1 MIRINDD
8 WVIDV
13 DDRNYTLKKD
23 LHSLVKSK
31 SGDKTKLVPA
41 YKVVG
46 YFSTVSGALNCLG
59 EEIIRQKLSGSVN
72 GLQEL
77 ADAIKIAQEEWREL
91 VKHVTGGGYDITRDL

>member
-1 MIRINDD
+1 MIRISAD

-13 DDRNYTLKKD
+13 DDRNYTLKRD
-23 LHSLVKSK
+23 LHTTVKSN
-31 SGDKTKLVPA
+31 GKLVPA

-59 EEIIRQKLSGSVN
+59 EEIIRRKLSGSVN